1 MKYGHVL
8 KVLIIIFC
16 MILFIGGGIW
26 MIYLRTFKSIE
37 FEQVC
42 EKQATFERSRHILW
56 FTLRS
61 SEYSGFY
68 SEESLDTL
76 GVENYEDIA
85 FDYDRY
91 TYIVTIGHELISI
104 EYSRSDMKNR
114 IYGIF
119 GKQYVGHVTLKEEA
133 TDKVYIYKIKK
144 MDIDCD
150 YHEPERDV
158 IFSK

>member
-1 MKYGHVL
+1 MK
-8 KVLIIIFC
+8 KFSIIKILIIIFGV
-16 MILFIGGGIW
+16 ILIVGGAIW
-26 MIYLRTFKSIE
+26 VIYSRTYKSIE

-42 EKQATFERSRHILW
+42 EKDANFESDRHIKW

-61 SEYSGFY
+61 SEYGGFY
-68 SEESLDTL
+68 SEESLNTL
-76 GVENYEDIA
+76 GVEDYDDIV
-85 FDYDRY
+85 FDYDQY
-91 TYIVTIGHELISI
+91 TYIITIGHELINI

-119 GKQYVGHVTLKEEA
+119 GKEYVGHVTLKEEE
-133 TDKVYIYKIKK
+133 TDKVYIYRIPK

-158 IFSK
+158 VFSK